1 MAERGSAEGTSG
13 RRGGRGLA
21 GFLAV
26 FEAIALAVQLQ
37 DVDVVGQSIE
47 QRAGQPFGP
56 EDLGPFVEG
65 QIRGH
70 ERRRL
75 LVALGED
82 LEEQLGAGLRQRHI
96 AELVD
101 DQQILLG
108 ELLLKTQQALV
119 IPRLEN
125 ARLDQVFSKALSL
138 DGRRWRE
145 IAASPSALNGADTGL
160 MTSRARADIQRGGP
174 AATALECR
182 YRPISARCRR

>member
-1 MAERGSAEGTSG
+1 MRQLGGVAERGSAEGTSG

-82 LEEQLGAGLRQRHI
+82 LE
-96 AELVD
+96 
-101 DQQILLG
+101 
-108 ELLLKTQQALV
+108 
-119 IPRLEN
+119 
-125 ARLDQVFSKALSL
+125 
-138 DGRRWRE
+138 
-145 IAASPSALNGADTGL
+145 
-160 MTSRARADIQRGGP
+160 
-174 AATALECR
+174 
-182 YRPISARCRR
+182 

>member
-65 QIRGH
+65 QI
-70 ERRRL
+70 E
-75 LVALGED
+75 VTS
-82 LEEQLGAGLRQRHI
+82 
-96 AELVD
+96 VD
-101 DQQILLG
+101 
-108 ELLLKTQQALV
+108 AC
-119 IPRLEN
+119 
-125 ARLDQVFSKALSL
+125 S
-138 DGRRWRE
+138 
-145 IAASPSALNGADTGL
+145 
-160 MTSRARADIQRGGP
+160 
-174 AATALECR
+174 
-182 YRPISARCRR
+182 